1 MERNLNDVFQEA
13 VQLPEG
19 DRATLAGLL
28 TETLDPVSEPDIEA
42 AWSTEI
48 ERRLVEIDGGTVEL
62 IPWDDIRSE
71 LFGESESKR

>member
-1 MERNLNDVFQEA
+1 MDFISESDVE
-13 VQLPEG
+13 V
-19 DRATLAGLL
+19 
-28 TETLDPVSEPDIEA
+28 

-62 IPWDDIRSE
+62 IPWDDVRSE